1 MMLLYSFACFSG
13 FILECLN
20 RSKLTWEKVEE
31 LKMEYC
37 YIAADYASEVQLFQV
52 ISTFLSSFW
61 FPEVKYLILL
71 WQGGDKEAEEK
82 TRCWQLPWTP
92 SPADEPPSEE
102 ELARKAALK
111 EKQSQRLREMAEAK
125 RSSKINELENELKG
139 LEFLLEELKD
149 TEDDQIVSFLES
161 RGYTSKREVEA
172 AFAKVTQTLRKAK
185 GEQVPSDEKA
195 DASAAEKYYLI
206 DIPDEE
212 LSAEQVCT

>member
-1 MMLLYSFACFSG
+1 M
-13 FILECLN
+13 
-20 RSKLTWEKVEE
+20 
-31 LKMEYC
+31 
-37 YIAADYASEVQLFQV
+37 
-52 ISTFLSSFW
+52 
-61 FPEVKYLILL
+61 
-71 WQGGDKEAEEK
+71 
-82 TRCWQLPWTP
+82 
-92 SPADEPPSEE
+92 
-102 ELARKAALK
+102 K